1 MEDWK
6 RVDRDKMQQLVQQY
20 PGTAIASMY
29 GVTSGSVY
37 YRMRTYGIQ
46 RGDHVRGPKKS
57 FDPPKEELERAISE
71 MSMSKVAEKYGVSET
86 VVFTRL
92 KQLGVEGPSRSERL
106 KRHVRTPEH
115 NAKIADALTKRTGEL
130 ASNWRGGISA
140 RDKLARSNRQ
150 YSAWKISVLTRDG
163 FKCIECGVE
172 QGRICQCC
180 SAKTLLHAHHVAPF
194 SKAPELRYEV
204 SNGVSLCGQC
214 HWKSHHGKP
223 GELLETP
230 ESHTA
235 TTQPV
240 TANVR
245 A

>member
-6 RVDRDKMQQLVQQY
+6 RVNREKMQQLVQKY
-20 PGTAIASMY
+20 PATAIASMY
-29 GVTSGSVY
+29 GVTAGAVY

-46 RGDHVRGPKKS
+46 RGDHAPGPKKS
-57 FDPPKEELERAISE
+57 FNPPREELEQAISE
-71 MSMSKVAEKYGVSET
+71 MSMAKIAEKYGVSET

-92 KQLGVEGPSRSERL
+92 KQLGIEGPSRSERL

-115 NAKIADALTKRTGEL
+115 NAKIAHALTLRTGEL
-130 ASNWRGGISA
+130 ASNWKGGVSSK
-140 RDKLARSNRQ
+140 DKLARTNIA
-150 YSAWKISVLTRDG
+150 YKAWKLSVLQKDG
-163 FKCIECGVE
+163 FKCVECDVE
-172 QGRICQCC
+172 QGRVCPCC
-180 SAKTLLHAHHVAPF
+180 GSKTILHAHHVVPF
-194 SKAPELRYEV
+194 SEAPELRYEV

-214 HWKSHHGKP
+214 HWKSHHGKL